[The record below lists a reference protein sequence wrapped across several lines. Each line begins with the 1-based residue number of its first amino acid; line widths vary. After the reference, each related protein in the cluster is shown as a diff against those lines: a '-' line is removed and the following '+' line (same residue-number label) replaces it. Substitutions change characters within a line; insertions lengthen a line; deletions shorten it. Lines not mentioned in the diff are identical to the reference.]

1 MELSAEAIRVLGSLM
16 EKSRTTPESY
26 PLTLN
31 SLVLACNQKTSR
43 DPVTDFD
50 EEEVMAAL
58 DELRE
63 QGLAVRV
70 DMAGSRTAKFREN
83 AGQKWELSHA
93 EYALLAVLFLRGP
106 QTPGQLRQRTE
117 RLHAFGE
124 LHQVVEC
131 LRQMHEREEE
141 PHVLVQE
148 AGRPAGSKE
157 MRYAH
162 TFSPIPEFVEEET
175 NPTTSQGPA
184 VPGTRERLN
193 QMEERLAEVQGHL
206 EAMEARLAKLE
217 ELLND
222 LNS

>member
-1 MELSAEAIRVLGSLM
+1 M
-16 EKSRTTPESY
+16 EKARTTPEAY

-43 DPVTDFD
+43 DPVTDLD
-50 EEEVMAAL
+50 EEEVLAAL
-58 DELRE
+58 EDLRE
-63 QGLAVRV
+63 RGLAMRV

-83 AGQKWELSHA
+83 VSDRWQLSRE

-117 RLHAFGE
+117 RLHAFAE
-124 LHQVVEC
+124 LHQVGDW
-131 LRQMHEREEE
+131 LHRMQEREEE
-141 PHVLVQE
+141 PLCLVQV

-162 TFSPIPEFVEEET
+162 TFCPVPELPEAEDAGI
-175 NPTTSQGPA
+175 QPA
-184 VPGTRERLN
+184 APAAPSTRDRLN
-193 QMEERLAEVQGHL
+193 QLEEQLQ
-206 EAMEARLAKLE
+206 EAMTRIEKLE
-217 ELLND
+217 NLIHE